1 LIRSNPKTVSKTDEP
16 GARVREIRL
25 PDRVLERV
33 EQRVPRSDFES
44 TSEYVTFVLEEV
56 LERVEDTDGEEAHET
71 VDESEVQ
78 HRLESLGY
86 LEQ

>member
-1 LIRSNPKTVSKTDEP
+1 MAIVSKTDEP
-16 GARVREIRL
+16 GPRVQELQL
-25 PDRVLERV
+25 PDRVLKRV

-56 LERVEDTDGEEAHET
+56 LERVEDAPGEEAHHT

-78 HRLESLGY
+78 RRLESLGY

>member
-1 LIRSNPKTVSKTDEP
+1 
-16 GARVREIRL
+16 
-25 PDRVLERV
+25 
-33 EQRVPRSDFES
+33 
-44 TSEYVTFVLEEV
+44 LEEV